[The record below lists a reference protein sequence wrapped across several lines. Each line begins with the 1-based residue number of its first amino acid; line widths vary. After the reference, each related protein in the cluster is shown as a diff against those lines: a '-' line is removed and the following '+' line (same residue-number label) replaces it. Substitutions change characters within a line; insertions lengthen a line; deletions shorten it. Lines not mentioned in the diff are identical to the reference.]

1 MPTQIQLRRDTASD
15 WTSNNPTLALGELGW
30 ESDTNKFKIG
40 DGSTAWTSLDYTSD
54 GTAISQLNTNVTVAD
69 SGSGTITATVDGTT
83 EMIIAAGAIT
93 GVGSIT
99 LDNTTAPNAD
109 GMLANKKYVDD
120 QIATLSYG
128 DMSDL
133 VDDTTPQLGGDL
145 DVNGQDIISTSNA
158 DIDIA
163 PHGTGDVVLKADTV
177 TVGDAAAAATLRS
190 SGA

>member
-109 GMLANKKYVDD
+109 GMLANKKFVDD
-120 QIATLSYG
+120 QIAAISSLSLIDEDNMATDSATRPPSQQSVKAYA
-128 DMSDL
+128 
-133 VDDTTPQLGGDL
+133 DTKA
-145 DVNGQDIISTSNA
+145 S
-158 DIDIA
+158 
-163 PHGTGDVVLKADTV
+163 TGDIVSLAIAL
-177 TVGDAAAAATLRS
+177 G
-190 SGA
+190 